1 MREYN
6 LNDGSNLPAKV
17 SVWGKV
23 KDFLFQ
29 EIDLTAPVVLEL
41 TPGEE
46 KFLTG
51 VHDFLFQEVKFSDI
65 HDFLFQEV
73 NFKPVHDF
81 LFQEITFGKKSK

>member
-6 LNDGSNLPAKV
+6 LQGGSNLP
-17 SVWGKV
+17 SEIGLWGKV
-23 KDFLFQ
+23 KNFLFQ

-41 TPGEE
+41 TPKEE
-46 KFLTG
+46 KVLSD
-51 VHDFLFQEVKFSDI
+51 VHDFLFQEVNFSEL

-81 LFQEITFGKKSK
+81 LFQEITFGNKKN